1 MELYLTHLLTVFLY
15 KASTK
20 SSPFYLSPKFLLH
33 HSTYLLANFPS
44 LVQATITSH
53 HNSFLAC
60 NLAVL
65 TSLNCINVNLVLV
78 LIHSLAWN
86 LKNFPVPPEEISTFL
101 ISHGP
106 FLTCSLFS
114 FPSANFLCALSLSTL
129 PSFPC
134 ILCLSHTQFQF
145 VRFSFHELSMK
156 VNFSG
161 KLFSAFCTVVCWLSI
176 LALTNTHNSRII
188 ISCPSL
194 LVDGK

>member
-1 MELYLTHLLTVFLY
+1 MELYLTHLLTGFLY

-65 TSLNCINVNLVLV
+65 TSLNCINVNLVLD
-78 LIHSLAWN
+78 
-86 LKNFPVPPEEISTFL
+86 EEISTFL

-114 FPSANFLCALSLSTL
+114 SPSANFLCALSLSTL

-156 VNFSG
+156 VDFSG
-161 KLFSAFCTVVCWLSI
+161 KLF
-176 LALTNTHNSRII
+176 
-188 ISCPSL
+188 
-194 LVDGK
+194 